1 MPTSG
6 MAGQRVLLR
15 QNSRTGAFCMGS
27 DYCQKLLADVGG
39 GMITAGSSSRP
50 LSWSRYTGLVLAST
64 GRAFTSWRSR
74 RFTAGPPVNYQRR

>member
-39 GMITAGSSSRP
+39 GMITAGSSSRFAATLGRKRSVSARGLFFKGP
-50 LSWSRYTGLVLAST
+50 KTGEP
-64 GRAFTSWRSR
+64 F
-74 RFTAGPPVNYQRR
+74 